1 MPPQL
6 PWTDEMVNVLLNL
19 VVVKGVHIAAREEV
33 KKKWNEVN
41 DDLYLNPPFVGYKSV
56 HYRKGDYRNLQE
68 KYKRVKA
75 AVVEDMHAGNKS
87 KYTGELSQQY
97 ALIEQI
103 CQEIETQAELRN
115 AKKED
120 AADLEKALRETEAKV
135 LRKKEYGK
143 RKNIDGTITDY
154 TDGKRKAQGP
164 GIDDVMSGIYES
176 IKAKHSPAND
186 EKMTEKTILTWIN
199 NNGKTSENLLSDSF
213 ISELDNFYY
222 ETLDLIS
229 SVGIQTIVSIYCSRG
244 RGFDRELFQNSM
256 RELGFK
262 PLAYHKLYVG
272 ITNWH
277 FKAEEE
283 AKPTV
288 TPLPMTEL
296 AGVDSSD

>member
-1 MPPQL
+1 
-6 PWTDEMVNVLLNL
+6 MVNVLLNL

-87 KYTGELSQQY
+87 KYTGDLSQQY

-154 TDGKRKAQGP
+154 TDGKRKAQGLSN
-164 GIDDVMSGIYES
+164 ITMSGNFNNERSFRIS
-176 IKAKHSPAND
+176 SRRNRKK
-186 EKMTEKTILTWIN
+186 ILQ
-199 NNGKTSENLLSDSF
+199 SDSVKL
-213 ISELDNFYY
+213 SNVLLKER
-222 ETLDLIS
+222 E
-229 SVGIQTIVSIYCSRG
+229 SR
-244 RGFDRELFQNSM
+244 RT
-256 RELGFK
+256 
-262 PLAYHKLYVG
+262 LYV
-272 ITNWH
+272 ITQNNV
-277 FKAEEE
+277 EI
-283 AKPTV
+283 
-288 TPLPMTEL
+288 
-296 AGVDSSD
+296 